1 MLYVLI
7 LMFREAPVSDY
18 QGTRAPTRRG
28 LDVMRALIAHDD
40 NQLRRIVSAIAG
52 IEALPPAD
60 RHRMTALYDAL
71 QSEKTELLRANPR
84 LRQRLAPIGRPER
97 ALRAAV

>member
-1 MLYVLI
+1 
-7 LMFREAPVSDY
+7 
-18 QGTRAPTRRG
+18 
-28 LDVMRALIAHDD
+28 MRALIAHDD